1 MTLAEI
7 KTRLTITQVLQHYGL
22 QPDKNGM
29 LNCPFHPDKNPSMKV
44 YFDTHSVY
52 CFSGNCPTHGHSL
65 DVVDFIMHMEKCSK
79 AEAIKK
85 AGELAGGSAPII
97 QNQNGTKQMAPED
110 RTQLLTHAWAYFQR
124 NLNESAEQYL
134 QSRSLDAR
142 SLAIRP
148 QIGYQAG
155 QLHLKANCPKGMS
168 LTDYKDGLQRLGLIT
183 PLKGNSFRNWAAG
196 CIIFPLR
203 NKDGQ
208 IAGLYGRSTTE
219 GHFYLKDRQGLFPAY
234 PDPGTKTL
242 LLTESIIDAATLLQL
257 KPEYAILAL
266 YGTNGLIEEH
276 KAAITS
282 LNHLEEIIFFL
293 DGDSAGEKAV
303 IKYGKQLSEAL
314 PAVKITQV
322 PTPENE
328 DINSLAQGHEPSV
341 FAGLIESRQ
350 ALYVP
355 VKRKNESSGALDTK
369 DPEHIRY
376 QGAAARYQVNGA
388 LPRDFATLK
397 ITLVILHELKRSRQ
411 RLDLYEDSQV
421 EKAAKRAGD
430 KLGLRADLIELDINQ
445 LTDLLEAFR
454 EKQMKAETT
463 KVKVQL
469 TVEELAVAKAYLE
482 AKNLFKRLN
491 ETLGK
496 AGVVGEERNRVFLY
510 TCACSYKQA
519 RALHVLCQGASGM
532 GKTHSQEVIAACLP
546 PEDVIE
552 VTRMTDYSFYNYG
565 ERELSNKVMF
575 FEDMDSLSEDA
586 MLALREMQSKGRIS
600 LSTTLKNETGF
611 HQTGHK
617 LVFGPLATVGATTK
631 GGLYEDNAGRCFILA
646 VDESM
651 EQTRRIIEYQN
662 QIAAGYIDMKEQEQA
677 RKLLQNCIRLLQP
690 AEVINPY
697 ANKIN
702 LPEEASKLRR
712 LNGFFNGLIAQIT
725 WLHQLQRE
733 RDERGRLI
741 STKEDVK
748 LGIELFLDA
757 LMWKIDE
764 LDGSLR
770 TFYERLKHYVRCK
783 GGEQYAGYRFGQR
796 EIRMALRVSRTQVQ
810 RYMNELLELEYI
822 HLASP
827 NKGKGYRYEIAW
839 WDDMQL
845 MRKRV
850 RHHLLEQL
858 KSCE

>member
-1 MTLAEI
+1 M
-7 KTRLTITQVLQHYGL
+7 
-22 QPDKNGM
+22 
-29 LNCPFHPDKNPSMKV
+29 
-44 YFDTHSVY
+44 
-52 CFSGNCPTHGHSL
+52 
-65 DVVDFIMHMEKCSK
+65 
-79 AEAIKK
+79 
-85 AGELAGGSAPII
+85 
-97 QNQNGTKQMAPED
+97 
-110 RTQLLTHAWAYFQR
+110 
-124 NLNESAEQYL
+124 
-134 QSRSLDAR
+134 
-142 SLAIRP
+142 
-148 QIGYQAG
+148 
-155 QLHLKANCPKGMS
+155 
-168 LTDYKDGLQRLGLIT
+168 
-183 PLKGNSFRNWAAG
+183 
-196 CIIFPLR
+196 
-203 NKDGQ
+203 
-208 IAGLYGRSTTE
+208 
-219 GHFYLKDRQGLFPAY
+219 
-234 PDPGTKTL
+234 
-242 LLTESIIDAATLLQL
+242 
-257 KPEYAILAL
+257 
-266 YGTNGLIEEH
+266 
-276 KAAITS
+276 
-282 LNHLEEIIFFL
+282 
-293 DGDSAGEKAV
+293 
-303 IKYGKQLSEAL
+303 
-314 PAVKITQV
+314 PAVKITQI

-328 DINSLAQGHEPSV
+328 DVNSLAQGHEAEV
-341 FAGLIESRQ
+341 FAGLIQSRQ
-350 ALYVP
+350 TLYVP
-355 VKRKNESSGALDTK
+355 IKRKNEPDGKLDVK
-369 DPEHIRY
+369 DPSHIRY
-376 QGAAARYQVNGA
+376 TGAAARYQVNGA

-454 EKQMKAETT
+454 EKQMKQETA
-463 KVKVQL
+463 KAKVQL
-469 TVEELAVAKAYLE
+469 TVEELAVAKAFLE
-482 AKNLFKRLN
+482 AQKLFKRLN
-491 ETLGK
+491 EMLGK
-496 AGVVGEERNRVFLY
+496 AGVVGEERNRVFLFS
-510 TCACSYKQA
+510 CASSYKQQ

-617 LVFGPLATVGATTK
+617 LVYGPLATVGATTK
-631 GGLYEDNAGRCFILA
+631 GSLYEDNAGRCFILA

-651 EQTRRIIEYQN
+651 AQTRRIIEYQN
-662 QIAAGYIDMKEQEQA
+662 QIAAGEIDIKEQEQA
-677 RKLLQNCIRLLQP
+677 RRLLQNCIRLLQP
-690 AEVINPY
+690 AEVINPF

-733 RDERGRLI
+733 RDSRGRLI
-741 STKEDVK
+741 SEKEDVK

-822 HLASP
+822 HLARL

-858 KSCE
+858 KKCE